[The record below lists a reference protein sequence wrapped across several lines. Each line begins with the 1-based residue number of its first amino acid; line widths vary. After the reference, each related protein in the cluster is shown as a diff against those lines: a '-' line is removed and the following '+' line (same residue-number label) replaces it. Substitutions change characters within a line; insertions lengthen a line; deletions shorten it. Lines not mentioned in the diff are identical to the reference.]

1 MTVQPRR
8 HSRAGLFAPFILVGI
23 ILAAWSVWWF
33 YLANQVQARL
43 DAQAQVLRN
52 GGWTIQYKHAGVGG
66 WPFRTRLETTDV
78 RLAAPSG
85 HALSAPR
92 LVAQANS
99 WQPDK
104 WVLVA
109 PDSLTLTRAEKG
121 DVKITGLAI
130 RGSIHGLTQRWH
142 NIALEL
148 ADPVFTAQP
157 GAEAFPISAAKK
169 IEFYLRPHL
178 GPATQP
184 GIENDVDVLFR
195 LIEAHGRTG
204 GPVEGIARNGVLTA
218 QIEAVIEHADRLNGP
233 DAAGVMSAWSKAG
246 GRFTGVRGEIKAGDS
261 GARLSSDLLFA
272 RADGR
277 LEGQLALQAEKPL
290 PAIAGLARSGGGG
303 INPVDAAGAA
313 AATAVTGGPA
323 GSGGGD
329 VNLTLLFKDGRT
341 FLGPFALAPAPK
353 LF

>member
-8 HSRAGLFAPFILVGI
+8 RSRLGLFAPFILVLVV
-23 ILAAWSVWWF
+23 LAIWSVWWF
-33 YLANQVQARL
+33 YLAGQVRARL
-43 DAQAQVLRN
+43 DVQAQGLRDA
-52 GGWTIQYKHAGVGG
+52 GWTVEYKPAGVGG

-78 RLAAPSG
+78 RIAAPSG
-85 HALSAPR
+85 HALSSAR

-109 PDSLTLTRAEKG
+109 SEGLTLTRAAKG
-121 DVKITGLAI
+121 DVKITGPVI
-130 RGSIHGLTQRWH
+130 RASIHGLTQRWP
-142 NIALEL
+142 NLAVEL
-148 ADPVFTAQP
+148 TEPVFVAQP

-169 IEFYLRPHL
+169 VEFYLRPHI
-178 GPATQP
+178 GPATQA

-195 LIEAHGRTG
+195 LIEARGRTG
-204 GPVEGIARNGVLTA
+204 GPVEGLTQSGVLTT

-233 DAAGVMSAWSKAG
+233 DAAGVMSAWSRAG
-246 GRFTGVRGEIKAGDS
+246 GRFSRVRGEIRAGQS
-261 GARLSSDLLFA
+261 GATLSSDLLFA

-277 LEGQLALQAEKPL
+277 LEGQLALKAEKPL

-303 INPVDAAGAA
+303 VNQVGAAGAA
-313 AATAVTGGPA
+313 AATAVTGGQ
-323 GSGGGD
+323 GNVD
-329 VNLTLLFKDGRT
+329 LTLVFKDGRT
-341 FLGPFALAPAPK
+341 WLGPFALAPAPK